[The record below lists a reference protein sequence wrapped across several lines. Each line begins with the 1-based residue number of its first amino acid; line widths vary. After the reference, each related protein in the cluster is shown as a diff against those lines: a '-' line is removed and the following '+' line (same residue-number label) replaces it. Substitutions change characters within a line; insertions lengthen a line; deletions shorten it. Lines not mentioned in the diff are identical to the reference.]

1 MGGNES
7 IEAEAHTDDEIL
19 NDVMKNLVAMFP
31 SIRRPDRVL
40 ISRWGADK
48 DHYGTYSFPVP
59 DRDFYKDAANLSQR
73 VGRVWFAGEAT
84 GSGPASTIGAW
95 NTGEEQALSM
105 LRRLESN

>member
-1 MGGNES
+1 MGGKES

-48 DHYGTYSFPVP
+48 NHYGTYSFPVP
-59 DRDFYKDAANLSQR
+59 DRDFYKDTANLSQR

-84 GSGPASTIGAW
+84 GNGWATTMGAW
-95 NTGEEQALSM
+95 NTGEEQAYSM
-105 LRRLESN
+105 LQWLESN